1 MRRLALVA
9 LLLVVPVGL
18 AAASAG
24 SLQSR
29 LARTL
34 AISGVLPAQSTAMV
48 VSLPSGR
55 VVFARNPDLPLEPAS
70 NEKLAVTYAALVNLG
85 PSYHFPTEVLGEG
98 HRSGSTWEGRL
109 VLKGFGDPTLSS
121 ADLGRLAAILW
132 REGIRRVTGGIVGD
146 ASAFDSERTAPGW
159 LPSFADVESPPLSA
173 LDRRSRRPRRLHRR
187 RPAARGRGALRP
199 APARPRNR
207 CARCQPR
214 HGRRRRRG
222 VLATID
228 SAPLSEILEFM
239 DHWSDNFTAEMVLKA
254 IGYKVVG
261 RGTTAAGAAVT
272 RLDLAEAGVPLTG
285 VRIVDGSGLSRL
297 DRVTARELTT
307 LLVTIWDDP
316 SIRRVVLASSPSPAR
331 AARSPTDWTTPPG
344 HALVRAKTGTTDIAS
359 ALSGYVG
366 RQFAF
371 VAIENGDPV
380 DYTAAH
386 SAEDGVAEA
395 LLDEL
400 QAADGT
406 ARPAHAG

>member
-34 AISGVLPAQSTAMV
+34 AISGVLPARSTAMV

-70 NEKLAVTYAALVNLG
+70 NEKLAVTYAALLNLG

-132 REGIRRVTGGIVGD
+132 REGIRRVTGGILGD

-159 LPSFADVESPPLSA
+159 LPSFANVESPPLSA
-173 LDRRSRRPRRLHRR
+173 LIVDRADRGGFIVADPPLAA
-187 RPAARGRGALRP
+187 AARFDQLLHARGITARGASLGTAGP
-199 APARPRNR
+199 QAA
-207 CARCQPR
+207 
-214 HGRRRRRG
+214 

-228 SAPLSEILEFM
+228 SAPLSEIIEFM

-297 DRVTARELTT
+297 DRITARELTT

-316 SIRRVVLASSPSPAR
+316 SIRRIVLASLPVAGESGTLADR
-331 AARSPTDWTTPPG
+331 LDDTPG

-400 QAADGT
+400 QAVGGS
-406 ARPAHAG
+406 ARPAGAG

>member
-9 LLLVVPVGL
+9 LLLTVPIGL

-24 SLQSR
+24 SLQTR

-34 AISGVLPAQSTAMV
+34 AISGLLPARSTAMV

-55 VVFARNPDLPLEPAS
+55 VLFARNPDLPLEPAS

-98 HRSGSTWEGRL
+98 QRSGSTWVGRL

-121 ADLGRLAAILW
+121 ADLGRLASILW
-132 REGIRRVTGGIVGD
+132 REGIRRVTGGVVGD
-146 ASAFDSERTAPGW
+146 ASAFDSERTAAGW
-159 LPSFADVESPPLSA
+159 LPSFANIESPPLSA
-173 LDRRSRRPRRLHRR
+173 LIVDRGDRGGYIVADPPLAAAARFDQLLHARGI
-187 RPAARGRGALRP
+187 AARGASLGRA
-199 APARPRNR
+199 APRA
-207 CARCQPR
+207 A
-214 HGRRRRRG
+214 

-228 SAPLSEILEFM
+228 SVPLSAIIEYM

-254 IGYKVVG
+254 IGYKVLG
-261 RGTTAAGAAVT
+261 RGTSAAGAAVT
-272 RLDLAEAGVPLTG
+272 RLDLAEAGIPLTG

-297 DRVTARELTT
+297 DRITARELTT

-316 SIRRVVLASSPSPAR
+316 SIRRVVLASLPVAGESGTLADR
-331 AARSPTDWTTPPG
+331 LNDTPG

-400 QAADGT
+400 QAAGRS
-406 ARPAHAG
+406 ARPAHER